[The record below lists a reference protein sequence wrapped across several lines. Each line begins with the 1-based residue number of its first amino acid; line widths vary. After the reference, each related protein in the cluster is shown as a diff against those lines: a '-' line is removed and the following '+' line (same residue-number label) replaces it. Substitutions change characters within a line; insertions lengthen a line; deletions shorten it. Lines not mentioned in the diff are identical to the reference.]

1 MTKKI
6 DLIVKNGSYVT
17 HKKTIK
23 GDIAVH
29 KGKIYRVGNISDLKA
44 SKTID
49 ARGLHILPGA
59 IDTQVHFREPGNTCL
74 LYTSPS
80 PRDKRQSRMPSSA

>member
-1 MTKKI
+1 MMKKI

-44 SKTID
+44 YYK
-49 ARGLHILPGA
+49 
-59 IDTQVHFREPGNTCL
+59 TCL
-74 LYTSPS
+74 
-80 PRDKRQSRMPSSA
+80 

>member
-23 GDIAVH
+23 ADIAIH
-29 KGKIYRVGNISDLKA
+29 KGKIYRVGNISDLKS
-44 SKTID
+44 SKTSF
-49 ARGLHILPGA
+49 
-59 IDTQVHFREPGNTCL
+59 TT
-74 LYTSPS
+74 
-80 PRDKRQSRMPSSA
+80 